1 MPYIGKS
8 PVTGNYNSLDDISG
22 SFNSSTTTFNLLVN
36 SGTALTPVRA
46 EALIISINGVIQE
59 PTTDFT
65 VSAATITFTTAPA
78 STDSF
83 FGVVLGQQLDIAV
96 PSDGSV
102 STAKIADGAV
112 TVVKLGETVT
122 VAKGGTGAATHTANG
137 VLLGAGTG
145 AITTAAPST
154 SGNIL
159 TSNGTVWASAVPKL
173 VQIKSMSTTTQTST
187 TGTSYVAT
195 GLTLAFAQVDAG
207 NYIWINATGPG
218 GVGTSGGTTQARVH
232 WALFKDASEIA
243 KTSGNFIMEHTPGD
257 DWSNAGWNT
266 TVGYY
271 GSQGD
276 TTSYTYTLQLKMQGA
291 GTDTTG
297 YFGYF
302 MSGAST
308 STITILEFAA

>member
-8 PVTGNYNSLDDISG
+8 PVTGNYNSLDDMSG

-59 PTTDFT
+59 PGTDFT
-65 VSAATITFTTAPA
+65 VSAATITYTTAPA

-83 FGVVLGQQLDIAV
+83 FGVVLGQQLDIAT
-96 PSDGSV
+96 PGDGTV

-112 TVVKLGETVT
+112 NMDKLGATVT
-122 VAKGGTGAATHTANG
+122 VAKGGTGATTHTANG
-137 VLLGAGTG
+137 ALLGAGTG

-154 SGNIL
+154 SGNVL

-187 TGTSYVAT
+187 TGTTYVAT
-195 GLTLAFAQVDAG
+195 GLTLAFAQVLAG
-207 NYIWINATGPG
+207 NYIHISATGPG
-218 GVGTSGGTTQARVH
+218 GLGTSGGTTQARCH
-232 WALFKDASEIA
+232 WALFKDTTEIA
-243 KTSGNFIMEHTPGD
+243 KTSANIIQEHSPAGD
-257 DWSNAGWNT
+257 WADGGWNV
-266 TVGYY
+266 TVPWY
-271 GSQGD
+271 GSTGD
-276 TTSYTYTLQLKMQGA
+276 TTSYTYTLQLKMQA
-291 GTDTTG
+291 SGTDTTG
-297 YFGYF
+297 YFGYS

-308 STITILEFAA
+308 STITIMEFAA